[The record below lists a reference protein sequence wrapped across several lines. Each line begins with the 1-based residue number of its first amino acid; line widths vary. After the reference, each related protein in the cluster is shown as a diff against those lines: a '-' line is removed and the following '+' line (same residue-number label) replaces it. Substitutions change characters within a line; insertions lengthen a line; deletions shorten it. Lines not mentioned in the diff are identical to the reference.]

1 MSTPLIGS
9 KISLISKSEIR
20 YEGILYTVDPEK
32 STIALAK
39 VRSFGS
45 EDRRTDEVIPPRK
58 EVYEYIIFKA
68 TDIKDL
74 LVRETPQPAPFMYN
88 NLHYDPAILSVSNVI
103 LLPVSHAVSSILL
116 LVFRRPATTPSRRLG
131 VSRYPIQHCLC
142 NRIVERVDP
151 PKLVSTSFY
160 SLLPSGLYLVQ
171 REVSS
176 TGQIG
181 SQPEVR
187 DDINVVNVTVGN
199 PPVGTRGYGSPRRR
213 EVVQRDVPN
222 RLPQQRA
229 NFRRRPTGGRRLAQ
243 GVVHYSNNYYSIPRL
258 DQAPPRGNAGYGYR
272 NYGGRGGGM
281 GRGGGRQFQDL
292 NMYRPKLFYR
302 TDYDFEEANKEFAQQ
317 LEDLKEELKKAKI
330 EGEAREETEEADE
343 NAKAASV
350 EGEANANE
358 ASAKPCF
365 YDKEKSFFDNIS
377 CDGSETTTGANRM
390 NYKTER
396 ELNHITFGIPAG
408 RNYGGRR
415 MRARSQT
422 THRGNNQGGQTTG
435 VEQNATRTN
444 TFPPIGRP
452 VVSGAGDLY
461 GP

>member
-88 NLHYDPAILSVSNVI
+88 NLHYDPAILSVSNASSDYTQSAPGRQQVSHTT
-103 LLPVSHAVSSILL
+103 LPVQQD
-116 LVFRRPATTPSRRLG
+116 RRKGRPAET
-131 VSRYPIQHCLC
+131 V
-142 NRIVERVDP
+142 VA
-151 PKLVSTSFY
+151 
-160 SLLPSGLYLVQ
+160 

-176 TGQIG
+176 TGQVG

-199 PPVGTRGYGSPRRR
+199 PTVGTRGYGSPRRR
-213 EVVQRDVPN
+213 DVVQRDVPS

-229 NFRRRPTGGRRLAQ
+229 NFRRRPSGGRRLAQ
-243 GVVHYSNNYYSIPRL
+243 GVVHYSNNYYTIPRL
-258 DQAPPRGNAGYGYR
+258 DQAPPRGNTGYGYR
-272 NYGGRGGGM
+272 SYGGRGGGGGGM

-317 LEDLKEELKKAKI
+317 LEDLKEELKKAKV
-330 EGEAREETEEADE
+330 EGEAHEETEETDE

-358 ASAKPCF
+358 ASTKPCF

-377 CDGSETTTGANRM
+377 CDGSETTGTNRM

-408 RNYGGRR
+408 RSYGGRR

-422 THRGNNQGGQTTG
+422 SHRGNQGQTG
-435 VEQNATRTN
+435 AEQNPPRTK
-444 TFPPIGRP
+444 
-452 VVSGAGDLY
+452 
-461 GP
+461 